1 MKLHMYVFGSRNFNG
16 RMQRNMIGVVRGNF
30 TKWTEKQHETAQT
43 IISANFAY
51 CRSKVVKRFQWK

>member
-1 MKLHMYVFGSRNFNG
+1 MYLVHAILMGVC
-16 RMQRNMIGVVRGNF
+16 MQRNMIGVVKGNF
-30 TKWTEKQHETAQT
+30 AKWTKKLHETAQT